1 MLYHT
6 DLCDSA
12 FFIEMS
18 HFMVYYIGV
27 KRGWMYMG
35 MAKKIRVV
43 LLERNMTIKELA
55 EKLGTNG
62 NNLSNK
68 LARDNFPEKEL
79 VQIADA
85 LGCDFEADFV
95 LRDTGKRI

>member
-6 DLCDSA
+6 DLCDFV
-12 FFIEMS
+12 FFVEMS
-18 HFMVYYIGV
+18 YFMVYYIGI
-27 KRGWMYMG
+27 KRGWVYMG
-35 MAKKIRVV
+35 MAKKIRMV

-55 EKLGTNG
+55 QKLGTNG

-79 VQIADA
+79 AQIADA
-85 LGCDFEADFV
+85 LDCDFEADFV